1 MKYLQKY
8 KLFESFAA
16 AKKYEDELE
25 DKGLD
30 LYTLARLDTSPN
42 HKYLPMICRYALD
55 GVELDDINDYV
66 KAFDMLVVKDKIK
79 NKDIFSYKEF
89 NALKDIVDVVDMKS
103 KGDLVGEIRKER
115 KMILD
120 NEDFLIFIPSSH
132 RASVKYGMGTKWC
145 ISMKDDPFMWYAITN
160 SNALFYF
167 VIVKNKDISD
177 NLFNKFTKNL
187 EDSSLGAQ
195 GDKND
200 KTNFD
205 KFVVMVF
212 GQPSENIQIWTKSNH
227 LVRPKYNEDFFNE
240 LGLNKEFFKND
251 LPYKKI
257 DTSDLDESKKYNEIF
272 KNI

>member
-30 LYTLARLDTSPN
+30 LYTLARLDTSSN

-167 VIVKNKDISD
+167 VIVIFSFILGKNNSLFLILTSILAKNIEFKLDEYFGNPLQPRLKN
-177 NLFNKFTKNL
+177 NLNAL
-187 EDSSLGAQ
+187 
-195 GDKND
+195 
-200 KTNFD
+200 
-205 KFVVMVF
+205 
-212 GQPSENIQIWTKSNH
+212 
-227 LVRPKYNEDFFNE
+227 
-240 LGLNKEFFKND
+240 
-251 LPYKKI
+251 
-257 DTSDLDESKKYNEIF
+257 SDLIIISCKDLFGISLNSGIF
-272 KNI
+272 FLISTNSFF